1 MPLNLN
7 TAGIDELTRVTG
19 ISRERAQLL
28 LDYRD
33 EHGEFR
39 TWDDVKSVPGFS
51 QKLIELLKN
60 GGAFFNGGYDE
71 KAA

>member
-1 MPLNLN
+1 MTLNLN
-7 TAGIDELTRVTG
+7 TAGIDELTSVAG
-19 ISRERAQLL
+19 LSRERAQQL
-28 LDYRD
+28 LDFRA

-51 QKLIELLKN
+51 QKFIELLKN